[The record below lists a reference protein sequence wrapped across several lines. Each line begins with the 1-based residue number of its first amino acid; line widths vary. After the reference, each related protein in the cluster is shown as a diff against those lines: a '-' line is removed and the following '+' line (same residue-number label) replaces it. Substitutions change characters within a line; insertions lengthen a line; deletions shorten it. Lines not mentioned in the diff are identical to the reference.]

1 MIGVTARASQEL
13 KGILEAQRTP
23 KDRGVKIVPGE
34 TGGFALVIDRPREG
48 DAVVEGEER
57 PLLIVDASLN
67 ERLDNVVLD
76 TTAEKGEAEEPRFV
90 LRQAE
95 R

>member
-13 KGILEAQRTP
+13 KGILDAKRTP

-34 TGGFALVIDRPREG
+34 SGGLALVIDRPREG

-67 ERLDNVVLD
+67 DRLDNVVLD
-76 TTAEKGEAEEPRFV
+76 TTMETGGGEEPRFV
-90 LRQAE
+90 LRDPE

>member
-1 MIGVTARASQEL
+1 MIGVTERASHEL
-13 KGILEAQRTP
+13 KQILTANHTP
-23 KDRGVKIVPGE
+23 KDRAVKIVPGE
-34 TGGFALVIDRPREG
+34 SGGLAMVIDRPREG

-57 PLLIVDASLN
+57 PLLIVDASIT

-76 TTAEKGEAEEPRFV
+76 ASSAATEEAGPRFV
-90 LRQAE
+90 LRNPE